1 MLSRAPTAERPR
13 TVQPRAPTSARARHR
28 SPDTTRTT
36 GGGASSLLRQK
47 TCPARCDLVPI
58 SSNDLFA
65 LQRRALRVILVQG
78 LFASAI
84 HAHGRANEIAVAAG
98 LAGVGLRGLAGAGPR
113 GVAGARLRG
122 LAGSGL

>member
-1 MLSRAPTAERPR
+1 MLSRVPEAEHPPTA
-13 TVQPRAPTSARARHR
+13 QPRAPTSARARHR

-58 SSNDLFA
+58 SSNDLSA

-78 LFASAI
+78 LVASAI
-84 HAHGRANEIAVAAG
+84 HAHGRAHENAVAAG
-98 LAGVGLRGLAGAGPR
+98 LARVGLRRLAGAGLR
-113 GVAGARLRG
+113 RLAGAG
-122 LAGSGL
+122 